1 MVIRSILFY
10 AFLSLWTIFMGIV
23 CLPYLFVSNYYIRQ
37 PINFWILGI
46 FKLLEIF
53 CNITHEIRGRENIP
67 SDSVLIASKHQ
78 SAFETFALFFYLN
91 KSIFIHKTQLYFI
104 PIFGQYLKKTNMIS
118 INRSEGAASM
128 RKILREAKSRMAAG
142 CSIIIFPE
150 GTRKIPG
157 DKPDYKTGFIG
168 IYNETESE
176 ILPIAVNSGHYW
188 PKHTFIK
195 TPGKIIIKIL
205 KPIPAKLK
213 KDEVL
218 EKIESAIEEETNKI
232 I

>member
-1 MVIRSILFY
+1 MFILFGTKGR
-10 AFLSLWTIFMGIV
+10 AIETDSGQFH
-23 CLPYLFVSNYYIRQ
+23 CPN
-37 PINFWILGI
+37 
-46 FKLLEIF
+46 
-53 CNITHEIRGRENIP
+53 CNIKEEYGKKYVQDWFT
-67 SDSVLIASKHQ
+67 
-78 SAFETFALFFYLN
+78 LF
-91 KSIFIHKTQLYFI
+91 FI

-118 INRSEGAASM
+118 INRSEGTAAM
-128 RKILREAKSRMAAG
+128 RKMLREAKSKMDG
-142 CSIIIFPE
+142 GYSIIIFPE

-176 ILPIAVNSGHYW
+176 ILPIAVNSGNNW

-218 EKIESAIEEETNKI
+218 EKIESVIEEETNKI
-232 I
+232 K

>member
-1 MVIRSILFY
+1 MVIRSIIFY
-10 AFLSLWTIFMGIV
+10 AFLSVWTIFMGIT
-23 CLPYLFVSNYYIRQ
+23 CLPYLFVSNSHIRK
-37 PINFWILGI
+37 PINFWIMGI
-46 FKLLEIF
+46 FKLLEVI

-67 SDSVLIASKHQ
+67 NHSVLIASKHQ
-78 SAFETFALFFYLN
+78 SAFETFALFFYLK
-91 KSIFIHKTQLYFI
+91 KSIFIHKKQLFFI

-128 RKILREAKSRMAAG
+128 RKMLREAKSKMAAG
-142 CSIIIFPE
+142 YSIIIFPE
-150 GTRKIPG
+150 GTRKTPG
-157 DKPDYKTGFIG
+157 DTPDYKTGFIG

-176 ILPIAVNSGHYW
+176 ILPVAVNSGCRW

-195 TPGKIIIKIL
+195 NPGKIIIKIL
-205 KPIPAKLK
+205 NPIPAKLK

-218 EKIESAIEEETNKI
+218 EKIESVIEEETNKI